1 MFVIR
6 VKREFTCQ
14 INDNLEKFL
23 EIVEQQVVNL
33 LQIGGTSKIMGYTFD
48 FHQTIYRKDVEMR
61 KVMSDYPKR
70 IKWIPTQDLSRTIPY
85 LMQEI
90 WDG

>member
-1 MFVIR
+1 M
-6 VKREFTCQ
+6 
-14 INDNLEKFL
+14 
-23 EIVEQQVVNL
+23 VNL

-70 IKWIPTQDLSRTIPY
+70 GFMDTNTRFIEDIRT
-85 LMQEI
+85 
-90 WDG
+90 